1 MKIIYEKLKF
11 KFNFL
16 FLVKLYIY
24 LYIKIEIEQI
34 NFVQVYWYFIN
45 IKKFYYSLCYILKG
59 FYELKGKKIL

>member
-11 KFNFL
+11 KFNFF

-45 IKKFYYSLCYILKG
+45 IKKNYDKIIFY
-59 FYELKGKKIL
+59 FE